1 MNHHDTDIVNA
12 LRLAIAEGVGQDR
25 FELWFRGAQ
34 ITSEGSTVR
43 IATGTSFTL
52 GRMRTSLRPEIE
64 TACQQVLGRDACVE
78 FHLTPVAR
86 DGVVAPPEMGVPAVA
101 ADAAADLSTTRLG
114 TSKPALMSK
123 RDSKEKPDFDAGP
136 SRAVIATRKKFA
148 KLETF
153 VSGTMNQVALS
164 AADMVAS
171 NLGSVSP
178 LFLYGSTGVGKSHL
192 SQGIWSRVR
201 RRAQGRRCVYLTA
214 EQFTTYFLQALNG
227 SGMPSFRRR
236 YRKVDLLII
245 EDIQFLAG
253 KRATIV
259 ELQHTIDEV
268 SQEGGQIVLT
278 ADGSPAELSGL
289 GSELATRL
297 TGGLVVR
304 VEPAD
309 WTARRQ
315 IIVAAARQRE
325 LCIPEVVA
333 ASIAERLVGDVRQL
347 LGAVNRLHAASRA
360 WERPVDEELAAKALE
375 DIFRASVRAVGLAD
389 VEQAV
394 CSVFEVTSTHLRSA
408 SKSRKHS
415 QPRMLAMW
423 LARKYTRVGLSEIG
437 DHFGRRSHATVI
449 SATKKVAQWMDED
462 IRIRLMDQDC
472 AVRDALRRV
481 EQRLL
486 G

>member
-34 ITSEGSTVR
+34 ITLEGSTVR

-52 GRMRTSLRPEIE
+52 GRMRTSMRSEIE
-64 TACQQVLGRDACVE
+64 SACQAVLGCDARVE
-78 FHLTPVAR
+78 FHLTPLVA
-86 DGVVAPPEMGVPAVA
+86 VESAAVA
-101 ADAAADLSTTRLG
+101 EEQSTSNTSAGDISGTSTDASADRAAAAPSLAAG
-114 TSKPALMSK
+114 V
-123 RDSKEKPDFDAGP
+123 DAEG
-136 SRAVIATRKKFA
+136 ATPRPHGSSRKKFA

-153 VSGTMNQVALS
+153 VSGSMNQVAI
-164 AADMVAS
+164 AAAEMVAG

-178 LFLYGSTGVGKSHL
+178 LFLYGATGIGKSHL
-192 SQGIWSRVR
+192 AQGIWSRVR
-201 RRAQGRRCVYLTA
+201 RRSNGPRCVYLTA

-236 YRKVDLLII
+236 YRKVDLLVI

-253 KRATIV
+253 KRTTIV

-268 SQEGGQIVLT
+268 AQEGGQIVLT

-304 VEPAD
+304 VEAPD
-309 WTARRQ
+309 EGARRQ
-315 IIVAAARQRE
+315 IIEDAARQRG
-325 LCIPEVVA
+325 LQLPATVV
-333 ASIAERLVGDVRQL
+333 ASIAERLVGDVRKL
-347 LGAVNRLHAASRA
+347 LGAVNRLHAACLA
-360 WERPVDEELAAKALE
+360 WNCPVVHEALAAKALE
-375 DIFRASVRAVGLAD
+375 DLFRGNVRSVGLAE

-394 CSVFEVTSTHLRSA
+394 CSVFEVTTTHLRSA

-437 DHFGRRSHATVI
+437 DHFGSRSHATVI
-449 SATKKVAQWMDED
+449 SATKKVAQWMDAD
-462 IRIRLMDQDC
+462 ARIRLMDQDC
-472 AVRDALRRV
+472 AVLDAVRRV